1 MKNGLISAINSL
13 KKEGFALKQFL
24 LIGLCVV
31 AVAGTAI
38 ALNSTKE
45 GLIEYIG
52 AQKDIFKTGKATSV
66 ISLESLANRPGLF
79 AVGPI
84 DGLDGEITIFDSK
97 PYITQV
103 RGSDFVMDNTFKH
116 GAFFLVWTEQ
126 TRWQDVPIPE
136 KVKGYVDL
144 QQFVKVQAQ
153 AAGIDVTK
161 PFPFLLAGTPVEIKW
176 HINVDRTEG
185 RPITKELFYKSKQP
199 FITRNEP
206 VDIIGF
212 YAEHHAGVFLPSSN
226 PEFMEGTGV
235 QNAIHI
241 HLVSKTGKTAGHID
255 NITLGEGM
263 VLRLPKL

>member
-1 MKNGLISAINSL
+1 MKKELTSVLSRL
-13 KKEGFALKQFL
+13 KKKGFTLKQFL

-66 ISLESLANRPGLF
+66 ISLESLADRPGLF

-97 PYITQV
+97 PYITKV
-103 RGSDFVMDNTFKH
+103 RGKEYIMDNTLKH

-126 TRWQDVPIPE
+126 TKWQDVPVPATI
-136 KVKGYVDL
+136 KGYVDL
-144 QQFVKVQAQ
+144 QKFVKAQAQ
-153 AAGIDVTK
+153 AAGIDITK

-185 RPITKELFYKSKQP
+185 KPITNELFMKSKEP
-199 FITRNEP
+199 FVTKNEP

-226 PEFMEGTGV
+226 PSFMEGTGV

-241 HLVSKTGKTAGHID
+241 HLVSKTGKAAGHID

-263 VLRLPKL
+263 VLRLPKS